1 MKPDLTDWDE
11 DIPTD
16 PEEEY
21 KALVRALKRTKGFG
35 LLFVECSPAVGE
47 ELIGKVKQDVSQ
59 KRVEVL
65 RLEKPIDNLY
75 ERVANLPQRD
85 EINILF
91 ISGIEESLYEYEAVK
106 REIGW
111 KEEEIRG
118 YSWKGVP
125 YILMHLNQQR
135 ERFRDNFNIC
145 FVFLLRRFAINYFI
159 QRAPDF
165 FDWRSG
171 LFKFPSEQELVMQA
185 SERLILEG
193 DYEKYLDLTPKER
206 HQKILEIQELLT
218 EDHQT
223 PDYKA
228 KLLFERG
235 DLFYAAKEY
244 EASIASFDGALKF
257 KPDYHEAWY
266 NRGIALGNLGR
277 FEEALASFDQALKI
291 KPDYHEVWNNRGN
304 ALGNLGRLEEAIA
317 AYDGALKFK
326 PDYHEAWYNRGN
338 ALFNLG
344 RLEEAI
350 AAYDQ
355 ALKFKPDGDAAWNNR
370 GNALDNLGRLE
381 EAIASFNQVLKIKPD
396 KHQAWNNWGIA
407 LFNLGR
413 LEEAIAAYDQA
424 LKFKPDLHE
433 AWYNRGIALSKLGR
447 LRESIASFN
456 KVQEINPDFWQA
468 QLKAQFN
475 NTVATVMRKLG
486 CQKLIQLVNSFLQ
499 LIGFRH

>member
-1 MKPDLTDWDE
+1 MKPDLTNWDK
-11 DIPTD
+11 DLPAD

-75 ERVANLPQRD
+75 ELVANLPQRD
-85 EINILF
+85 EINVLF
-91 ISGIEESLYEYEAVK
+91 VSGIEESLYEYEGFK

-111 KEEEIRG
+111 SSKEIYA

-125 YILMHLNQQR
+125 GILIHLNQQR
-135 ERFRDNFNIC
+135 ERFRDDFNIC
-145 FVFLLRRFAINYFI
+145 FVFLLRRYAINYFI

-171 LFKFPSEQELVMQA
+171 LFKLPSKQELVAQA

-206 HQKILEIQELLT
+206 NQRILEIQELLA
-218 EDHQT
+218 EEYQT

-235 DLFYAAKEY
+235 ILLYAAKEY
-244 EASIASFDGALKF
+244 EAAIASYDQALKF
-257 KPDYHEAWY
+257 KPDKHEAWN

-277 FEEALASFDQALKI
+277 
-291 KPDYHEVWNNRGN
+291 
-304 ALGNLGRLEEAIA
+304 LEEEIA
-317 AYDGALKFK
+317 SYDQALKFK
-326 PDYHEAWYNRGN
+326 PDDHQAWNNRGI
-338 ALFNLG
+338 ALGNLG

-355 ALKFKPDGDAAWNNR
+355 ALKFKPDDHQAWNNR
-370 GNALDNLGRLE
+370 GIALGNLGR
-381 EAIASFNQVLKIKPD
+381 F
-396 KHQAWNNWGIA
+396 
-407 LFNLGR
+407 
-413 LEEAIAAYDQA
+413 EEAIAAYDQA
-424 LKFKPDLHE
+424 LKFKPDE
-433 AWYNRGIALSKLGR
+433 PNNWYNKACAYALHGNIALAIENLQQAISLNPEEY
-447 LRESIASFN
+447 REMAKTDS
-456 KVQEINPDFWQA
+456 DFDNIRADERFQA
-468 QLKAQFN
+468 
-475 NTVATVMRKLG
+475 
-486 CQKLIQLVNSFLQ
+486 LIQ
-499 LIGFRH
+499 G

>member
-16 PEEEY
+16 PESEY
-21 KALVRALKRTKGFG
+21 RALVRALKRTKGFG

-59 KRVEVL
+59 KKVEVL

-75 ERVANLPQRD
+75 ELVANLPQRD
-85 EINILF
+85 EINVLF
-91 ISGIEESLYEYEAVK
+91 VSGIEESLYEYEAVK

-111 KEEEIRG
+111 KDEEIRG

-125 YILMHLNQQR
+125 HILIHLNQQR

-159 QRAPDF
+159 HRAPDF

-171 LFKFPSEQELVMQA
+171 LFKFPSEQELVAQA

-206 HQKILEIQELLT
+206 YEKILEIQELLT
-218 EDHQT
+218 EEHQT

-235 DLFYAAKEY
+235 TLLYVAKEY
-244 EASIASFDGALKF
+244 EASIASLDQALKI
-257 KPDYHEAWY
+257 KPDLHQAWY
-266 NRGIALGNLGR
+266 NRGIAL
-277 FEEALASFDQALKI
+277 K
-291 KPDYHEVWNNRGN
+291 
-304 ALGNLGRLEEAIA
+304 
-317 AYDGALKFK
+317 
-326 PDYHEAWYNRGN
+326 
-338 ALFNLG
+338 NLG

-355 ALKFKPDGDAAWNNR
+355 ALK
-370 GNALDNLGRLE
+370 
-381 EAIASFNQVLKIKPD
+381 IKPD
-396 KHQAWNNWGIA
+396 LHQAWFFRGIA
-407 LFNLGR
+407 LGNLGR

-424 LKFKPDLHE
+424 LKIKPDLHE
-433 AWYNRGIALSKLGR
+433 AWYNRGIALKNLGRFEEAIASYDQALKIKPDKDEAWNNRGNALDDLGR
-447 LRESIASFN
+447 LEEAIASFDQAL
-456 KVQEINPDFWQA
+456 KFKPDDNDAWNNRGIALKNLGRLEEAIASFDQA
-468 QLKAQFN
+468 LKFKPDDNDAWN
-475 NTVATVMRKLG
+475 NRGIALKNLG
-486 CQKLIQLVNSFLQ
+486 RLEEA
-499 LIGFRH
+499 